1 MPQRPQDHPEAVLQH
16 EIESYRRK
24 LALQMAGR
32 RLLVLL
38 AIAAVP
44 PLLFVVADHS
54 HPAGL
59 SRSTALLFARCWCWF
74 LGLSCLA
81 LLVLTFRRRL
91 NPLYAARAL
100 ERASGIDHN
109 SIVNAVLLQR
119 QPRAAYA
126 STAAAEQAAA
136 ELSEHWPMRMGESGA
151 MRLPLTLITVVLAA
165 WIGYALLASKPV
177 WPSVARF
184 FGASRPAPTATTLEQ
199 VRPRPGEAVHAGQ
212 ELRLEFAARGGSIRQ
227 VTFEMLAADPD
238 SGDHAMRYELK
249 PVTEPAANWQLTL
262 APHEVNRD
270 IHYRCTAN
278 DAVLTG
284 TIPVLPV
291 PMLTGLEIELEPPAY
306 SGLPIQITANPD
318 LEVLA
323 GTRAT
328 FRAFANTVVENG
340 TFVLTNGHETRT
352 RMNVD
357 PADPYRFTLSMV
369 LVEGGQYRIEF
380 HDRLGAAVKDPPA
393 HQITLR
399 PDEAPTV
406 TIVEPAEADMPGG
419 VVDVTRHA
427 ALVAVAEDDVRL
439 AEFELVRADA
449 GALARNILKME
460 LEADGHRGRVRVP
473 TADLPMKPGQQ
484 MRAWFEVRDGRTRSD
499 GTPAPQTGRSREI
512 ILSRPAEAVR
522 GRPSLPK
529 RQTAS
534 AQPPPPEEATPDE
547 HSASRPAG
555 NEPAANQP
563 TAGASGGQTGDQ
575 AGSAGPDAGK
585 TGGTGAEATSS
596 SPSNEG
602 DFERDLQRFVEE
614 NGGMARDL
622 GRRIPKP
629 EPEAGPDGGESQNS
643 GQTEPA
649 GGASPEQTDQTP
661 PAPSPASGQDEP
673 AAQPPQSPRPE
684 GTPPAPTAPPPQP
697 DGSPSANRGQEKPG
711 EDESN
716 QAGGGSQQQPQAP
729 DPAGG
734 ASPERAGQTPPAPSP
749 ASGQGE
755 PAAQPPQFP
764 QPDGSPS
771 ANRGQEEPGEDKS
784 NQAGEGSQRQPQ
796 AGGDQPGQGSGQGAG
811 DKDRPPSDSGS
822 TQSGG
827 GTGSGHADS
836 PAGNGTVAL
845 PQAPQPPNWRSRT
858 GPLQAEGLT
867 ETLDLLEWMDR
878 GGEVEENMLVD
889 LGWPADKAAAF
900 ITELRRLHEQY
911 RRAGGLGELQALRV
925 RLSLG
930 DPNVQAGGGL
940 SSAARTAVDLARPH
954 EDHLR
959 RIAPPP
965 EQEVPAELR
974 SLLDAYYRALAQRQ
988 GRGYVTDPANP

>member
-1 MPQRPQDHPEAVLQH
+1 MPQQPQDHPGAVLQH
-16 EIESYRRK
+16 ELESYRRK

-32 RLLVLL
+32 RFLVLL
-38 AIAAVP
+38 AVAAVP

-54 HPAGL
+54 YPAGL
-59 SRSTALLFARCWCWF
+59 PRSTALLVARYWCWF

-119 QPRAAYA
+119 EPRATYA

-136 ELSEHWPMRMGESGA
+136 DLSEHWPMRIGESGA
-151 MRLPLTLITVVLAA
+151 MRLPLTLFTVVLAA

-199 VRPRPGEAVHAGQ
+199 VCPRPGEAVHAGQ
-212 ELRLEFAARGGSIRQ
+212 ELKLEFAARGGSIRQ

-238 SGDHAMRYELK
+238 SGDRAMRYELK
-249 PVTEPAANWQLTL
+249 PVTEPAANWLLTL

-306 SGLPIQITANPD
+306 SGLPLRITSNPD

-357 PADPYRFTLSMV
+357 PADPYRFELSMV

-380 HDRLGAAVKDPPA
+380 HDRLGAPVKDPRT

-419 VVDVTRHA
+419 VLDVTRHA
-427 ALVAVAEDDVRL
+427 ALVAVAEDDIRV

-460 LEADGHRGRVRVP
+460 LDPDGQRGRVRIP

-484 MRAWFEVRDGRTRSD
+484 MRAWFEVRDGRTRFD
-499 GTPAPQTGRSREI
+499 GTPAAQTGRSREF
-512 ILSRPAEAVR
+512 ILSKPAEAVR
-522 GRPSLPK
+522 GRPSQQPAGAQGLPSEK
-529 RQTAS
+529 AAADQHPADKEPTAS
-534 AQPPPPEEATPDE
+534 
-547 HSASRPAG
+547 
-555 NEPAANQP
+555 
-563 TAGASGGQTGDQ
+563 ASGGQTGDQ
-575 AGSAGPDAGK
+575 PGSTGPASDKSGAAGAAGGP
-585 TGGTGAEATSS
+585 S
-596 SPSNEG
+596 SPSASNEG
-602 DFERDLQRFVEE
+602 SFERDLQQFIEE
-614 NGGMARDL
+614 HGDMARDL

-629 EPEAGPDGGESQNS
+629 EPEV
-643 GQTEPA
+643 EPA
-649 GGASPEQTDQTP
+649 GGEPQNPAQAEPPGSTP
-661 PAPSPASGQDEP
+661 PDQAGPNQPAAPPASGQDEP
-673 AAQPPQSPRPE
+673 NAQPPQSPQPE
-684 GTPPAPTAPPPQP
+684 GTPPAPTAPPPP
-697 DGSPSANRGQEKPG
+697 
-711 EDESN
+711 
-716 QAGGGSQQQPQAP
+716 
-729 DPAGG
+729 
-734 ASPERAGQTPPAPSP
+734 
-749 ASGQGE
+749 
-755 PAAQPPQFP
+755 P

-771 ANRGQEEPGEDKS
+771 ANRDQEKPGGAKS
-784 NQAGEGSQRQPQ
+784 NQAGEGSQQQPQAPEPAGGASPERTGQTPPAASPASGQGEATARPQQFPQPGGSSSANPGQGKPGEEASNQAGQAGGGSQWQPQ
-796 AGGDQPGQGSGQGAG
+796 AGGDQPGQRSDQGAG
-811 DKDRPPSDSGS
+811 DKNQPSSGS
-822 TQSGG
+822 GQSDG
-827 GTGSGHADS
+827 GTGSGHAYS
-836 PAGNGTVAL
+836 PTENGTVAL
-845 PQAPQPPNWRSRT
+845 PQAPQPPSWRLRT
-858 GPLQAEGLT
+858 SPLQTEGLT
-867 ETLDLLEWMDR
+867 ETLDLLEWMNR
-878 GGEVEENMLVD
+878 GGEVAEDMLVD
-889 LGWPADKAAAF
+889 LGWPADNAAAF
-900 ITELRRLHEQY
+900 VTALKRLHEQS
-911 RRAGGLGELQALRV
+911 RRLGGLGELQALRV

-954 EDHLR
+954 EDDLR

-988 GRGYVTDPANP
+988 GREPVTDPAKP